1 MFEPKTIKALAMKI
15 KFLDAPAGVR
25 YVIASPKSLVVITE
39 FNDDEKEKLITA
51 IL

>member
-1 MFEPKTIKALAMKI
+1 MFEPKTIKALTMKI
-15 KFLDAPAGVR
+15 EFLDATAVGQ
-25 YVIASPKSLVVITE
+25 YANASPKSLIVITE